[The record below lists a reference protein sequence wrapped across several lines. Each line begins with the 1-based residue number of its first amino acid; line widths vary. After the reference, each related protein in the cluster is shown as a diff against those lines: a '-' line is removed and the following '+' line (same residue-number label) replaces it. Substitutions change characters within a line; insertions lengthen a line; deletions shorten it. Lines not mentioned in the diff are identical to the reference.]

1 MAIIWTDIEGFRE
14 EMTPE
19 EKLALLEA
27 NEDYGVITPDMK
39 KSKALFDKVSSELSA
54 AKKQLKEK
62 MTEDERKEA
71 ERAAADQAMRDE
83 LESLRKEKT
92 LNQYKNA
99 LLSQG
104 YDDKH
109 ATEFAQSMVDGN
121 ANKMFEIMKAVQ
133 GDTEKR
139 LRSEILRGTPTPP
152 AGDDSGKTEETNV
165 GVRIAKELGQRAAAA
180 NKAANDII
188 SKYL

>member
-1 MAIIWTDIEGFRE
+1 MAINWSNIEGYRE

-27 NEDYGVITPDMK
+27 NEDYGIIDPDMK
-39 KSKALFDKVSSELSA
+39 KSKAQFDKVSSELAA

-71 ERAAADQAMRDE
+71 ERAAADQELRDE
-83 LESLRKEKT
+83 LESLRREKT

-104 YDDKH
+104 YDDKR
-109 ATEFAQSMVDGN
+109 ATEFAQSMVEGN
-121 ANKMFEIMKAVQ
+121 TNKMFEIMKAVQ

-139 LRSEILRGTPTPP
+139 LRSEILKDTPTPP
-152 AGDDSGKTEETNV
+152 AGGEEHKEEDV
-165 GVRIAKELGQRAAAA
+165 GIRLAKSIGANAAAA
-180 NKAANDII
+180 NKTANDII

>member
-1 MAIIWTDIEGFRE
+1 MAINWTDIEGFRE

-27 NEDYGVITPDMK
+27 NEDYGVITADMK
-39 KSKALFDKVSSELSA
+39 KSKAQFDKVSSELSA

-62 MTEDERKEA
+62 MTEDERKEE
-71 ERAAADQAMRDE
+71 ERAAADKAMRDE
-83 LESLRKEKT
+83 LESLRTDKT

-104 YDDKH
+104 YDAKR
-109 ATEFAQSMVDGN
+109 APEFAQSMVDGD
-121 ANKMFEIMKAVQ
+121 ANKMFEIMKAAQ

-139 LRSEILRGTPTPP
+139 LRSEILKGTPTPP
-152 AGDDSGKTEETNV
+152 AGDDSGKTEETNA
-165 GVRIAKELGQRAAAA
+165 GVRIAKEFGQRAAAA